1 LSVGAGN
8 ELFTNK
14 CTVKPLSIISEGI
27 AKNKRMRENY
37 SCGKEKVNNT
47 CVKTMHAGTMH
58 RSFTVFNLLVLVSL
72 FIFLYVFFF

>member
-8 ELFTNK
+8 EFFTNK

-37 SCGKEKVNNT
+37 SCRKVIYMGNVKGPEKVNDT
-47 CVKTMHAGTMH
+47 GMKTTHA
-58 RSFTVFNLLVLVSL
+58 
-72 FIFLYVFFF
+72 